1 MSLGVDQDDGVR
13 RYFRVVRLQEIL
25 DGVVEFF
32 RGRFFHYD
40 RLGRRL
46 RVRLGNLERVEECG
60 DWRSLE
66 LEVYA

>member
-1 MSLGVDQDDGVR
+1 MGLGVHQNDGVR
-13 RYFRVVRLQEIL
+13 RHFRIVCLQEIF

-32 RGRFFHYD
+32 RGRLFHYD

-60 DWRSLE
+60 DRRSLE
-66 LEVYA
+66 LEV